1 MANRKILAMV
11 QRLSA
16 LRIASAYHTVSEPA
30 ITVIAGVIPIA
41 LLAECSLSILL
52 LTVVH
57 LVHSA
62 PVRCPTPR
70 VPNKGRLVEDEN
82 GGEYGVGSVVQFS
95 CEPSH
100 LLQGEGSIVCTDAGV
115 WSHPPPLCLPVC
127 DYPGEPENGRVIPLK
142 FTYEPGDRLKVT
154 CFDGFVTRLE
164 TKLIC
169 KSDGTWSQ
177 PLPECRNYTSV

>member
-1 MANRKILAMV
+1 MPY
-11 QRLSA
+11 RLICQLSHFIYM
-16 LRIASAYHTVSEPA
+16 LTVS
-30 ITVIAGVIPIA
+30 G
-41 LLAECSLSILL
+41 
-52 LTVVH
+52 
-57 LVHSA
+57 
-62 PVRCPTPR
+62 
-70 VPNKGRLVEDEN
+70 
-82 GGEYGVGSVVQFS
+82 
-95 CEPSH
+95 
-100 LLQGEGSIVCTDAGV
+100 
-115 WSHPPPLCLPVC
+115 LPVC